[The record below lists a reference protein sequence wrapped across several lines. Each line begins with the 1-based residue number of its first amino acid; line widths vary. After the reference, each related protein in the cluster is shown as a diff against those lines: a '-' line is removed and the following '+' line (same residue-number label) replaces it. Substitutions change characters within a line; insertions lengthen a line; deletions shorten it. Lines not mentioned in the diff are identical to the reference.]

1 MSIAVKD
8 HYVNDAPNRAQA
20 NGEIMSMA
28 PQTSQTPSNGPVSA
42 PVPPNALPTTTSPAA
57 PGGIPGARLDSRPNR
72 LAVIAAFL
80 ALYLIWGS
88 TYLAIRYAVETIP
101 PLYTAGI
108 RHLIAGSILLVWC
121 IAKRLRPTAAQI
133 RASIV
138 IGAFFF
144 LVGHGSLHWAEQH
157 VPSGL
162 ASLLIAIEPI
172 IVFAMTSIAARQW
185 RWNATLL
192 TGAFLGLAGVAL
204 LLGRSLLVATPGMAI
219 GGIAILVGAISWSA
233 GIVYSRRSKLSGSPL
248 LLSALSLLSGS
259 AMLLTAGTLFGEW
272 RGFSFAAITH
282 RSWWALAYLII
293 FGSVITFTA
302 YNWLLEH
309 YSPTLVATHTYVN
322 PIVAVLLGWW
332 FAGESVTLNVMIAT
346 VVIIA
351 AVMFVD
357 RGSTQ
362 LNRDQDHQQRLNR
375 QNLAAI
381 KTAACDAAT
390 T

>member
-1 MSIAVKD
+1 MSVAQRTTRETQAPKDGAVSTA
-8 HYVNDAPNRAQA
+8 VPLPASNSETAPRAQGGAPN
-20 NGEIMSMA
+20 
-28 PQTSQTPSNGPVSA
+28 V
-42 PVPPNALPTTTSPAA
+42 
-57 PGGIPGARLDSRPNR
+57 RPNR

-80 ALYLIWGS
+80 ALYVIWGS
-88 TYLAIRYAVETIP
+88 TYLAIRFAVDTIP

-108 RHLIAGSILLVWC
+108 RHLIAGSMLLAWC
-121 IAKRLRPTAAQI
+121 IAKRLRPTGAQI

-172 IVFAMTSIAARQW
+172 LVFAMTSVAARQW
-185 RWNATLL
+185 RWNAPLL
-192 TGAFLGLAGVAL
+192 AGALLGLGGVGL
-204 LLGRSLLVATPGMAI
+204 LLGRSLLVSTPGMAL
-219 GGIAILVGAISWSA
+219 GGFAILVGAASWSA

-259 AMLLTAGTLFGEW
+259 AMLLAAGTIFGEW
-272 RGFSFAAITH
+272 RGFSFAAVSE
-282 RSWWALAYLII
+282 RSWWALAYLIV

-332 FAGESVTLNVMIAT
+332 FAGESVTLNVLVAT

-351 AVMFVD
+351 AVMLVD
-357 RGSTQ
+357 RGTTQ
-362 LNRDQDHQQRLNR
+362 LKRDQDHQQLQNR
-375 QNLAAI
+375 AAME
-381 KTAACDAAT
+381 TVACDAART
-390 T
+390 